1 MERFDKEQI
10 GVKEPFLVTC
20 ANLLQKDKE
29 HLALRDNL
37 RVTKKFLITKF
48 DCSRTKVPKVTFKF
62 SIAMSS
68 VIMSQF

>member
-29 HLALRDNL
+29 HLALRNNF
-37 RVTKKFLITKF
+37 RVTIKFLITKF
-48 DCSRTKVPKVTFKF
+48 DC
-62 SIAMSS
+62 IYYISS
-68 VIMSQF
+68 KELLVLLKA